1 MSKSTGATYYYCEA
15 TDESTWEIPTDAGMG
30 ADLQHDGEDFEP
42 HQETPQLD
50 TETAVRQPLASQPTL
65 GD

>member
-15 TDESTWEIPTDAGMG
+15 TDESTWEIPTDAGLDV
-30 ADLQHDGEDFEP
+30 DLQHDDEDFEP

-50 TETAVRQPLASQPTL
+50 TETAVR
-65 GD
+65 